1 MYYSWYFFY
10 SPDLPSEFQLPTGD
24 AENINAEM
32 DTSEINNFT
41 GNYFVYK
48 ILCNIYLCLIITY

>member
-24 AENINAEM
+24 AENVNTDMHNLEV
-32 DTSEINNFT
+32 NNFT
-41 GNYFVYK
+41 GNYFAH
-48 ILCNIYLCLIITY
+48 